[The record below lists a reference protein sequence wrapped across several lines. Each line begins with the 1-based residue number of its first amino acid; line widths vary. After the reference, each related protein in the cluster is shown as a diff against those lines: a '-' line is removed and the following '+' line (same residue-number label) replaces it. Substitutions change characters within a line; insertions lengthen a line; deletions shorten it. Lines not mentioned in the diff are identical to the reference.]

1 MNSPT
6 VTIMKKVE
14 IGGRQGAVF
23 GFMEGIVMLMGVLI
37 GLATTG
43 ERKIAV
49 IGVLVAGVA
58 DAFANSAGFFASE
71 ESEGIHTKKEIR
83 LATLWTLIATII
95 AAIVIVIPLIML
107 PIKTAIYVSFVIA
120 LLTLALIG
128 NYISKITKENK
139 LKSILKYLIIGVVT
153 AIATHYIGQLI
164 VSLV

>member
-1 MNSPT
+1 
-6 VTIMKKVE
+6 MKKVE

-43 ERKIAV
+43 ERRIAL

-71 ESEGIHTKKEIR
+71 ESESIHPKREVR
-83 LATLWTLIATII
+83 LATLYCLLATIAATII
-95 AAIVIVIPLIML
+95 IVIPLIFL
-107 PIKTAIYVSFVIA
+107 PMQTAIYVSLAIA

-128 NYISKITKENK
+128 IYVSKYTKENK
-139 LKSILKYLIIGVVT
+139 LTSISKYLILGVIT
-153 AIATHYIGQLI
+153 AIATHYIGKLI
-164 VSLV
+164 VYLV